1 MQVRNFNPP
10 LESKFTFKKS
20 GSTGDAMATPTVRTK
35 AMKKIAQIPAR
46 AISSTVTMAGASPG
60 LIVATTTTIVAT
72 AATRKTAKVAGMTQ
86 KLLAR
91 TVRAPVEEEVEE
103 KTPRISAD
111 VVISSGVPVESVS
124 GCIDLRLVSKFTL
137 FKITLVCKYRN

>member
-1 MQVRNFNPP
+1 
-10 LESKFTFKKS
+10 
-20 GSTGDAMATPTVRTK
+20 MATPTVGTK
-35 AMKKIAQIPAR
+35 AMKKIARGLAR
-46 AISSTVTMAGASPG
+46 AASSTATMAGASPG
-60 LIVATTTTIVAT
+60 LIDATTTTIAAT

-111 VVISSGVPVESVS
+111 VMISSVVPVDSVS
-124 GCIDLRLVSKFTL
+124 GCIELRLVSKFTL
-137 FKITLVCKYRN
+137 REVSSK

>member
-1 MQVRNFNPP
+1 M
-10 LESKFTFKKS
+10 FTFNNS

-35 AMKKIAQIPAR
+35 AMKNIARGLAR
-46 AISSTVTMAGASPG
+46 TNSSTATMTGASKG
-60 LIVATTTTIVAT
+60 LIDATMTTIAAT